1 MALRSWKVHATRLL
15 LAAVLVVI
23 TGWVIGLAW
32 QVPLVVLMAY
42 LAWHLANLW
51 RLYRW
56 LQIPG
61 SAVPESIGLW
71 SDIYERI
78 AALEKENRQ
87 QNERFRG
94 MIADFRQL
102 TDAFPDATLVIDRNA
117 CISWFN
123 RAATRLLELRSPEDL
138 GKPVTNLLR
147 GPDFANWLAVQDQVR
162 SPLEMASPRSDNI
175 WLSVSAFAF
184 QDEIGHLRAGET
196 ACLGAGVAIGA
207 TGAVERS
214 DMLRARQQRTRDLA
228 AERGFASDR

>member
-78 AALEKENRQ
+78 AALEKARAWMP
-87 QNERFRG
+87 ERK
-94 MIADFRQL
+94 DFAVYLVRL
-102 TDAFPDATLVIDRNA
+102 YLRETRFNDARRVFLAAFGRHPESELGFATLEEIAQHV
-117 CISWFN
+117 
-123 RAATRLLELRSPEDL
+123 
-138 GKPVTNLLR
+138 
-147 GPDFANWLAVQDQVR
+147 DQAW
-162 SPLEMASPRSDNI
+162 P
-175 WLSVSAFAF
+175 
-184 QDEIGHLRAGET
+184 AG
-196 ACLGAGVAIGA
+196 GA
-207 TGAVERS
+207 
-214 DMLRARQQRTRDLA
+214 
-228 AERGFASDR
+228 